1 MISAIFSRSIGRS
14 SKYQKLQIS
23 RKNRDFL
30 ENSIFLS
37 AGFTKDTPPAK
48 DTPPFKT
55 TKSKNPLRIPPPLQN
70 DQTEKSISNTP
81 LPKNT
86 PLVKMQI
93 ILYNFLNMYILAHIF
108 QSIFLFPNVKCIFA
122 HKRSIYGEV

>member
-1 MISAIFSRSIGRS
+1 MGEFGGFPVPGQA
-14 SKYQKLQIS
+14 
-23 RKNRDFL
+23 DFL
-30 ENSIFLS
+30 QQRHSRRWAENFQKVWYQQGS
-37 AGFTKDTPPAK
+37 
-48 DTPPFKT
+48 
-55 TKSKNPLRIPPPLQN
+55 LRIPPLQKDKIKKSITNPPLQN
-70 DQTEKSISNTP
+70 DQIEKSISNTP